1 MKGLYRITTKKPEQ
15 ERVMPELLTEEEE
28 AFRGKPESAED
39 NNIRFR
45 IATPSPN
52 EISANPDTESLSAN
66 YLERLVKLI
75 PAEVISLYLI
85 GKGVIPT
92 EEKTGI
98 IVWAIICTIGVL
110 VSRIYG
116 TQSDEDN
123 SIQWGTVVI
132 TTVSFLIWLYVI
144 GDAFAPFVIYVPWIG
159 TLMMAAWTF
168 FVPYFYKG
176 EIVHQ

>member
-15 ERVMPELLTEEEE
+15 ERVMPELMMEEDV
-28 AFRGKPESAED
+28 FRGAPEFTED
-39 NNIRFR
+39 NNIRLR
-45 IATPSPN
+45 IAKPPLKDVSD
-52 EISANPDTESLSAN
+52 SPDTQSLSAN

-144 GDAFAPFVIYVPWIG
+144 GDTFATFGIYVPWIG

-176 EIVHQ
+176 EVVHQ